1 MKKILITGALGEVGQ
16 GLVNKLKSPDNQIV
30 AIDINKP
37 KDDIDSKEVSFH
49 QIDITDE
56 VKISNLFDVHAFDTV
71 FHLAALLSTSA
82 EKDPG
87 RAHVV
92 NAGGTYNLL
101 NAANQKG
108 SKLGKKIKFMFP
120 STIAVYG
127 MSNVSEK
134 SKYKK
139 VKEDQFLDPITMY
152 GVNKLYCENLGKYY
166 STHFQLLLDHKRYLD
181 FRCIRFPGLLSAFTL
196 PTGGTSDYAP
206 EMIHSSAKGEEYNC
220 FVRPDSTIGFMAMP
234 DAVRSLI
241 ELESIDSK
249 ALNHKVYNVAGF
261 SASAKDFENEVKKYY
276 PESVVNYV
284 VDEKRQRIVDSWPM
298 DTDDSLA
305 QIDWNWKPEYDFE
318 KTFKDYLIPNIR
330 PK

>member
-37 KDDIDSKEVSFH
+37 NEDFDSKEVSFH

-56 VKISNLFDVHAFDTV
+56 AKIAKLFDEHEFDTV

-87 RAHVV
+87 RAHIV
-92 NAGGTYNLL
+92 NTDGTFNLL
-101 NAANQKG
+101 SATNRQG
-108 SKLGKKIKFMFP
+108 SKLGKKIKFIFP
-120 STIAVYG
+120 SSIAVYG
-127 MSNVSEK
+127 MSSVSEK
-134 SKYKK
+134 SKYNI

-166 STHFQLLLDHKRYLD
+166 STHFQLLTDHKRYLD

-206 EMIHSSAKGEEYNC
+206 EMIHSAAKGEDYNC

-241 ELESIDSK
+241 ELESVESSWLKSK
-249 ALNHKVYNVAGF
+249 IYNVTGF

-276 PESVVNYV
+276 PKTIVNYV

-305 QIDWNWKPEYDFE
+305 QTDWNWKPEFDFT
-318 KTFKDYLIPNIR
+318 KTFSNYLIPNI
-330 PK
+330 KY